1 LIAASTMLR
10 CNGSD
15 LIVILGRMTFL
26 FRDTRGACLA
36 PLGGVVCI
44 GAFDGLHRGHQ
55 AMLARV
61 FERASAMQLLPAAIS
76 FEPLPREFFA
86 RGVAMPRLSNAREK
100 IAGIAASG
108 MQRLLSLRF
117 DANLSAI
124 SAEDFVAR
132 VLVERLNAREVWVG
146 QGFRFGHKRAGDFA
160 LLQQLGP
167 RFGFIAR
174 ELESIQHDGVRIS
187 SSAIREAL
195 AASDFKSAA
204 RGLGRPFSMGG
215 HVVRGRQLGRTLGYP
230 TANLRLGTRVA
241 PVQGIFAV
249 YVHGV
254 TAAPWPG
261 VASLGVRPTVNGKE
275 PLLEA
280 HLFDFDGDLYGRR
293 ISVEF
298 VAKLRDEAKFDNL
311 DAMVEQIHLDAATA
325 RHILNFS
332 EKTVEAG
339 A

>member
-1 LIAASTMLR
+1 LIAAGAMLR
-10 CNGSD
+10 CNGGD
-15 LIVILGRMTFL
+15 LIVILDRMTFL
-26 FRDTRGACLA
+26 FRDTSGACLA
-36 PLGGVVCI
+36 PRGSVICI

-61 FERASAMQLLPAAIS
+61 RERASALQLTPAAIS

-117 DANLSAI
+117 DASLSAM
-124 SAEDFVAR
+124 SAEDFVLR

-146 QGFRFGHKRAGDFA
+146 QGFRFGHKRSGDFA
-160 LLQQLGP
+160 LLQLLGP
-167 RFGFIAR
+167 RYGFVAR
-174 ELESIQHDGVRIS
+174 ELETIQHDGERIS

-195 AASDFKSAA
+195 AASDFEAAA
-204 RGLGRPFSMGG
+204 RGLGRAFSMGG
-215 HVVRGRQLGRTLGYP
+215 HVVRGQQLGRTLGYP

-249 YVHGV
+249 RVHGV
-254 TAAPWPG
+254 TDEPRPS
-261 VASLGVRPTVNGKE
+261 VASLGMRPTVNGKE

-293 ISVEF
+293 ITVEF
-298 VAKLRDEAKFDNL
+298 VAKLRDEEKFDNL
-311 DAMVEQIHLDAATA
+311 DAMVEQIHLDAAAA
-325 RHILNFS
+325 RHILNFPG
-332 EKTVEAG
+332 KTA
-339 A
+339 